1 MKPIIATAAT
11 LVWFALA
18 APSEAVAGAVAAAAP
33 APSPRIGMRLGAW
46 QIYGLTGPS
55 LYNRRAYNRHRH
67 DRRFLGFRHYAS
79 GPMLPPRAV
88 RRSLRADE
96 FFRVSYP
103 RLRRGYYHARARDAH
118 GRRVRLVIDP
128 YNGDIIRLRF
138 R

>member
-1 MKPIIATAAT
+1 MKPIIATAAA

-18 APSEAVAGAVAAAAP
+18 APSGAVAGAGAATDP
-33 APSPRIGMRLGAW
+33 APFPRIEMRLGVG

-55 LYNRRAYNRHRH
+55 LYNRRAFNPHRH
-67 DRRFLGFRHYAS
+67 DRRSLGFRHYAS
-79 GPMLPPRAV
+79 GHMLPPRAV

-103 RLRRGYYHARARDAH
+103 RSRRGYYHARARDAH